1 MMMMMMMMM
10 MIFTSYNDSGMSTV
24 PEVLTA
30 VHADISVLAI
40 SLVTNICKDQDHSD
54 TGDVV
59 QEIKETVNRR
69 KVKFL
74 ELVTRTI
81 LRLQEN

>member
-1 MMMMMMMMM
+1 MMMMMMMM
-10 MIFTSYNDSGMSTV
+10 MIITRYDSGMSTV

-30 VHADISVLAI
+30 VHADMPVLAI
-40 SLVTNICKDQDHSD
+40 SLVTNICQDQEQDH

-59 QEIKETVNRR
+59 QEIKETVDRR
-69 KVKFL
+69 KVNFL

-81 LRLQEN
+81 LRLQES